1 MRPQTQGETMG
12 SIRLTWEKRIHRAG
26 WLGQQAGAMAL
37 IFAAFCAGAGVW
49 GSCRQ
54 EHTGILSGRVENL
67 FGQAME
73 ATVSIQGLEHSVVA
87 DRDGRYELPYI
98 PGQFKVRYQVAGHV
112 PFVDRE
118 SLFSILLERDSLFD
132 ILDS

>member
-54 EHTGILSGRVENL
+54 EHTGILSRETPEAVYLKTAQKQEVRIARSENRRDQSEQGFHHAARHGQSNAARRNPRPDRVSAISE
-67 FGQAME
+67 
-73 ATVSIQGLEHSVVA
+73 VV
-87 DRDGRYELPYI
+87 
-98 PGQFKVRYQVAGHV
+98 
-112 PFVDRE
+112 
-118 SLFSILLERDSLFD
+118 
-132 ILDS
+132 